1 MKKSLIA
8 LAVLSAVAGAAQAQ
22 SSVTVYGLVD
32 MGLQRQEIG
41 ATKAHGN
48 TPATASSTTTALDS
62 GNQSGSR
69 LGFKGS
75 EDLGGGLKANFK
87 LEMGVFADTGAS
99 QGNTFGRQAYVG
111 LSGDFGAV
119 NFGRQYT
126 PMFIAVDSF
135 DPFGT
140 GLTSG
145 AAGESTSSF
154 GAAAF
159 FEPNVV
165 GPRKNNSV
173 TYSTNDLG
181 GFTANLMYGLGEE
194 KAGDNKSSRYM
205 SMSAAYTAGPLF
217 VTGVY
222 SESEKGTNVPYTTKT
237 SLFAA
242 TYDFSVVKLAGAYS
256 YLKNDGTPSDAL
268 KRDVYSIGATVP
280 VSAAGSFIFNY
291 ITSKNKNRTLLTNPK
306 PVGPAP
312 QTLADADA
320 NQTAIGYTHSLS
332 KRTNVY
338 TSFSYNRN
346 NTDVSM
352 GDAGGKAR
360 PDGATIK
367 MFNVGI
373 RHMF

>member
-32 MGLQRQEIG
+32 MGLQRQDIG
-41 ATKAHGN
+41 ATRGN
-48 TPATASSTTTALDS
+48 GTTIPATASSTTTALDS

-87 LEMGVFADTGAS
+87 LEMGFFADTGAS
-99 QGNTFGRQAYVG
+99 QGGKTFGRQSYVG

-165 GPRKNNSV
+165 GPRKDNSV
-173 TYSTNDLG
+173 TYSTRDLG
-181 GFTANLMYGLGEE
+181 GFTANLMYGMGNETP
-194 KAGDNKSSRYM
+194 GNNQGGRYM

-217 VTGVY
+217 LTGVY
-222 SESEKGTNVPYTTKT
+222 SDSQAASGKFATKS
-237 SLFAA
+237 SLIAA

-256 YLKNDGTPSDAL
+256 YIKDEGTPASAL

-280 VSAAGSFIFNY
+280 VSASGNVIANY
-291 ITSKNKNRTLLTNPK
+291 IKSKNKNNAIPE
-306 PVGPAP
+306 
-312 QTLADADA
+312 ADA
-320 NQTAIGYTHSLS
+320 QQVAIGYTHSLS
-332 KRTNVY
+332 KRTNLY
-338 TSFSYNRN
+338 TSYSYDRN
-346 NTDVSM
+346 DLNISL

-360 PDGATIK
+360 PNGATIK

>member
-1 MKKSLIA
+1 MKIFGEISMKKSLIA

-32 MGLQRQEIG
+32 MGLQRQDIG
-41 ATKAHGN
+41 GT
-48 TPATASSTTTALDS
+48 TTTALDS

-87 LEMGVFADTGAS
+87 LEMGVFADDGKS
-99 QGNTFGRQAYVG
+99 QGGRTFGRQSYVG

-145 AAGESTSSF
+145 TAGASTSSF
-154 GAAAF
+154 GAAAY

-165 GPRKNNSV
+165 GPRKDNSV

-181 GFTANLMYGLGEE
+181 GFTASLMYGMGNETPGNMQSG
-194 KAGDNKSSRYM
+194 KYM

-222 SESEKGTNVPYTTKT
+222 SDSQNATGKFATRS

-256 YLKNDGTPSDAL
+256 YIKDEGTPVVVY

-280 VSAAGSFIFNY
+280 VGASGNFLVNY
-291 ITSKNKNRTLLTNPK
+291 ITSKNKNHEIK
-306 PVGPAP
+306 
-312 QTLADADA
+312 DADS

-338 TSFSYNRN
+338 TSYSYDRN
-346 NTDVSM
+346 GM
-352 GDAGGKAR
+352 GANMGSADSSPTFHPVAG
-360 PDGATIK
+360 GATIK

>member
-41 ATKAHGN
+41 ATRANGA

-99 QGNTFGRQAYVG
+99 QGGKTFGRQSYVG

-135 DPFGT
+135 DPFST
-140 GLTSG
+140 GMTSG
-145 AAGESTSSF
+145 TAGSSTSTF
-154 GAAAF
+154 GAAAY

-165 GPRKNNSV
+165 GPRKDNSV

-181 GFTANLMYGLGEE
+181 GFTANLMYGMGNETP
-194 KAGDNKSSRYM
+194 GNNQSGRYL

-217 VTGVY
+217 LTGVY
-222 SESEKGTNVPYTTKT
+222 SDSQAASGKFATRS

-256 YLKNDGTPSDAL
+256 YIKDEGTTLVAL

-280 VSAAGSFIFNY
+280 VGAAGNFLVNY
-291 ITSKNKNRTLLTNPK
+291 ITTKNKNHEI
-306 PVGPAP
+306 
-312 QTLADADA
+312 ADADA
-320 NQTAIGYTHSLS
+320 SQAAIGYTHSLS
-332 KRTNVY
+332 KRTNIY
-338 TSFSYNRN
+338 TSYSYDRN
-346 NTDVSM
+346 GM
-352 GDAGGKAR
+352 GANFGSADSTPTFHPVAG
-360 PDGATIK
+360 GATIK